1 MPASQSVSLVSGVE
15 VFFLHLFKM
24 GSIIAKS
31 YHGQGGGGCSRIRG
45 VHSRRQMSEDLISPK
60 ILGVEDL
67 MAELVLEHPEWKSRG
82 ENERGIDTC

>member
-1 MPASQSVSLVSGVE
+1 
-15 VFFLHLFKM
+15 M

-45 VHSRRQMSEDLISPK
+45 VHLRRQMSEDLISPK

>member
-45 VHSRRQMSEDLISPK
+45 VHLRRQMSEDLISPK

-67 MAELVLEHPEWKSRG
+67 MGVLEHPEWKSRG